1 MSCTTGYK
9 TVRELTAEVH
19 HHDSVKII
27 YIPLVTVCPNNWKSQ
42 KHEKQD
48 WWIYSLPIGIW
59 ILTITGRPS
68 PWVYHNM
75 HTTAYNCVPL
85 QSCHPQPCLSSQLL
99 SMDYFHV
106 PFPLMYYLHIASC
119 DQILSCGRPT
129 SVYDTTITVFTRYKH
144 HVIII
149 SAIEFYNNATNGFQI
164 DWYTVTNDF
173 IFILLACSILVCKYF
188 FALILSLWVLFPG
201 ITYQYYRFFKW
212 SWFLIVC
219 N

>member
-19 HHDSVKII
+19 HHDWVKII

-48 WWIYSLPIGIW
+48 WWIYSLTMGIW

-75 HTTAYNCVPL
+75 HTTAYCVPL
-85 QSCHPQPCLSSQLL
+85 QSCRPQPCLSSQLL

-106 PFPLMYYLHIASC
+106 PFPLMHYLHIASC
-119 DQILSCGRPT
+119 DQIFSCGRPT
-129 SVYDTTITVFTRYKH
+129 SVYDTTITVFSRYKH

-188 FALILSLWVLFPG
+188 FCSYIVTVSVISWHYISILSLL
-201 ITYQYYRFFKW
+201 
-212 SWFLIVC
+212 
-219 N
+219 